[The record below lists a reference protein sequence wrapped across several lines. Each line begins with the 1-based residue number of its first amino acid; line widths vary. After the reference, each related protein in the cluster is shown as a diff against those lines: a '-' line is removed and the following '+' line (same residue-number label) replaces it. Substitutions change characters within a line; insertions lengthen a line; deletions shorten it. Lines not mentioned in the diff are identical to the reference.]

1 MRVAWT
7 ELTPFTRHKSYNHP
21 LFFVKENPIHR
32 LYEMGFIKGTI
43 FRIVKKAFGMVQLRF
58 DKSNVIPSKYLSL
71 NSLFCVVSVK

>member
-21 LFFVKENPIHR
+21 LFSVKENPIHR

-43 FRIVKKAFGMVQLRF
+43 FRVVKRVAGMVQLRF
-58 DKSNVIPSKYLSL
+58 NSSDVIVREEMMKRIKYQ
-71 NSLFCVVSVK
+71 KW

>member
-43 FRIVKKAFGMVQLRF
+43 FRIVKKSFGMVQLRF
-58 DKSNVIPSKYLSL
+58 DKSDVVIREEMMKEIEYE
-71 NSLFCVVSVK
+71 